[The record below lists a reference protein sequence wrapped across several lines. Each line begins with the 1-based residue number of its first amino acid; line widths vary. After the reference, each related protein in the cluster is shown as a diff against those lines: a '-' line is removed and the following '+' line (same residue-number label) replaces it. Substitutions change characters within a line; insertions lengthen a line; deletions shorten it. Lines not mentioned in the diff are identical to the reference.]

1 MRGISEMTATVG
13 DVMTR
18 RVVAVKKDADFKE
31 ILAALREYRVSA
43 CPVIDDTGKVIG
55 VVSEADLL
63 YKEAEAELPRG
74 RIRLQWRLGER
85 TKATAV
91 SAGELMTSPAL
102 TIWPGAPV
110 TEAARLMQERRVK
123 RLPVVNGGGQLVGIV
138 SRADV
143 LSVYERPD
151 AEVLDEL
158 TNQILA
164 TEFAVDPTAVEV
176 TVASGVVTVSGE
188 VERPETALELL
199 ARIRHVEG
207 VVATRNRLSTAE
219 ARNWSPVS

>member
-1 MRGISEMTATVG
+1 
-13 DVMTR
+13 MTR
-18 RVVAVKKDADFKE
+18 QVVAVKKDAEFKE
-31 ILAALREYRVSA
+31 IVAVLRQYRVSA
-43 CPVIDDTGKVIG
+43 CPVIDDAGKVVG

-74 RIRLQWRLGER
+74 AIRLRWRLGER

-102 TIWPGAPV
+102 AIRPGAPV
-110 TEAARLMQERRVK
+110 TEAARLMQERQVK
-123 RLPVVNGGGQLVGIV
+123 RLPVVSGDGRLAGIV

-151 AEVLDEL
+151 AEILAEL
-158 TNQILA
+158 TKQILA
-164 TEFAVDPTAVEV
+164 GEFALDPDQFEV
-176 TVASGVVTVSGE
+176 TVTSGVVTLSGE

-207 VVATRNRLSTAE
+207 VVGTRNRLSVGE
-219 ARNWSPVS
+219 ASNWSPVM

>member
-1 MRGISEMTATVG
+1 MGGISEMTATVG

-31 ILAALREYRVSA
+31 VLGVLREFCVSA
-43 CPVIDDTGKVIG
+43 CPVIDGTGKVIG

-74 RIRLQWRLGER
+74 TIRLRWRLGER

>member
-1 MRGISEMTATVG
+1 
-13 DVMTR
+13 
-18 RVVAVKKDADFKE
+18 
-31 ILAALREYRVSA
+31 
-43 CPVIDDTGKVIG
+43 
-55 VVSEADLL
+55 LL

-102 TIWPGAPV
+102 TIWPGAQV